1 MARKEDVEKD
11 KPSSRILEQLN
22 TKTVGPPAA
31 STGLTGDQLPE
42 TIFNVSTFDQVKN
55 QVTLQLDNVELL
67 NLLNM
72 IGQVTNTQSQSGP
85 IVNTMKMLDTGRII
99 ANGTYDVF
107 RPDSGQVWVCSGMQL
122 DASAGSGS
130 VTAVLHYENASGGEV
145 RIEAASTSGTAEFN
159 ITSTAGPLYLSRDVW
174 LRVTISG
181 LTTGEECV
189 VNGAVV
195 RVR

>member
-11 KPSSRILEQLN
+11 KHSSRILEQLN

-67 NLLNM
+67 NLLNT

-85 IVNTMKMLDTGRII
+85 IIGTPQLITTTGITNSLKTVFKPEAGEVWELYAASISTLDGASTMILKL
-99 ANGTYDVF
+99 YDGSTEVVI
-107 RPDSGQVWVCSGMQL
+107 DSG
-122 DASAGSGS
+122 
-130 VTAVLHYENASGGEV
+130 N
-145 RIEAASTSGTAEFN
+145 STSGEFAAYWTN
-159 ITSTAGPLYLSRDVW
+159 IFITSDAYL
-174 LRVTISG
+174 
-181 LTTGEECV
+181 
-189 VNGAVV
+189 VV
-195 RVR
+195 RTSNASSGNAIGAFAVARVR